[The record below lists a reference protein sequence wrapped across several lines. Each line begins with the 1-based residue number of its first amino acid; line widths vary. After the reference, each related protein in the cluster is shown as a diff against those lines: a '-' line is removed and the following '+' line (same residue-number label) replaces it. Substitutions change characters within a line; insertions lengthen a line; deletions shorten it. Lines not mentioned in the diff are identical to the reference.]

1 MDIKF
6 IDTYMPAAA
15 EIPQETLYDTRERL
29 SSYFELAT
37 PGVETNPNTVV
48 GDLIVT
54 PQTYMLAAIEEGLNK
69 FANDLDLGN
78 IANGNINNCKF
89 VAEWLKNFSIDST
102 DKLRASGVVRVT
114 FSSPSTVVLDRNTKF
129 TLSDILFTMHLPN
142 IGPFT
147 IYSPG
152 TERPAGENGT
162 VMIDAGD
169 GTYFA
174 DIPVLGELNLS
185 STEEEEEPEEEEDT
199 EEEDT
204 EEAAE
209 EEETIEPDVKK
220 GAAATVSPSIPGSME
235 VYALSDFDPG
245 SEIVS
250 VKDLAK
256 RARTTLHSASLN
268 TRNGAI
274 NYVTI
279 LCPFIDCIYA
289 THNGDREMLREYHNP
304 FGIAMGC
311 LDIYVRTK
319 SYNFTEEQTVV
330 LYLNDDETAYEG
342 EWHYVGQPYH
352 VESVT
357 NDNVDLPTVDY
368 SITSKNDKG
377 LGAIAAYS
385 IHERLFL
392 SVPEYTDEN
401 GDSVYAPVMDESGRF
416 SAKFTIKYQTDP
428 MFAAVASSVECEDN
442 RPVNTNILVRG
453 FIPIIIYKFEVV
465 YVRTPG
471 VVPDLDLARKKIKE
485 YMGNVGA
492 PYVYTDAVIA
502 MIMKECGA
510 KYMKHINLQA
520 KIQWT
525 VGDKVMNY
533 KGGIENVPNSMIIN
547 TAGLRVDYPGSNA
560 SIEGTTMYA
569 CSVRNI
575 RYWFIEG
582 ALTFNEVR
590 DI

>member
-1 MDIKF
+1 MDINF

-15 EIPQETLYDTRERL
+15 EISQDTLYSTRERL

-78 IANGNINNCKF
+78 VANGKINNCAF

-114 FSSPSTVVLDRNTKF
+114 FNSPSAVVLDRSTKF
-129 TLSDILFTMHLPN
+129 NFNEILFSIHLPN

-152 TERPAGENGT
+152 TPRPTGENCT
-162 VMIDAGD
+162 IMIDAGD

-174 DIPVLGELNLS
+174 DIPVLGELDLNAV
-185 STEEEEEPEEEEDT
+185 EEEEVQ
-199 EEEDT
+199 
-204 EEAAE
+204 
-209 EEETIEPDVKK
+209 EEETIDVEDADAEPEVEEEIEPVVTK
-220 GAAATVSPSIPGSME
+220 GTEAIVTPAIPGSVT
-235 VYALSDFDPG
+235 VYALNDFDSG
-245 SEIVS
+245 SEVIS
-250 VKDLAK
+250 IKDLAK

-274 NYVTI
+274 NYVSM

-289 THNGDREMLREYHNP
+289 THNGDREMLREFHNP
-304 FGIAMGC
+304 FGMAMGC
-311 LDIYVRTK
+311 LDVYVRTK
-319 SYNFTEEQTVV
+319 SYNFTEEQTLT
-330 LYLNDDETAYEG
+330 LYLNEDETAYEG

-357 NDNVDLPTVDY
+357 NENVDQPNIDHI
-368 SITSKNDKG
+368 ITSKNDRN

-385 IHERLFL
+385 IHEKLFL
-392 SVPEYTDEN
+392 SIPEATDEH
-401 GDSVYAPVMDESGRF
+401 GDSIYNPVMDESGKF
-416 SAKFTIKYQTDP
+416 YATFTIKYQTDP

-442 RPVNTNILVRG
+442 RPVNTSILVRG

-485 YMGNVGA
+485 YMGNVGS

-525 VGDKVMNY
+525 VGHNVMNY
-533 KGGIENVPNSMIIN
+533 KGEIEPVPNSMIFN
-547 TAGLRVDYPGSNA
+547 TDDLRVNYPGENA
-560 SIEGTTMYA
+560 DIEGTSMYA
-569 CSVRNI
+569 CSVRNL
-575 RYWFIEG
+575 RYWFMEG
-582 ALTFNEVR
+582 ALTFNEIR